1 MTKKNRTILIV
12 LFFVFLGFSI
22 ALSALFY
29 VKTEKYALLEA
40 QKQGKD
46 VLYAHRAVQ
55 AYITNVQRPELYAQ
69 QEKGLLSSEYFS
81 PTLFSS
87 TYIARNIT
95 SLLNA
100 ERKRSGLPEI
110 YFKLASDNPR
120 NPINQADAEE
130 LVLLKR
136 INTEGMREYNQLVDR
151 PDGKWLYMA
160 VPTQKTGTICLK
172 CHGDPADAPKDLVR
186 LYGNKAGFFEKSG
199 QHRALIS
206 IRVPLAPT
214 LVESHNLFIILT
226 TITIVSFSVIY
237 LIIFQ
242 FLRHID
248 KKQQALSQ
256 TSQRLELALK
266 SGTFGIWEWDIQNNS
281 LVWDDHMFELYGLTR
296 GEVKENFE
304 TWENC
309 LYPQD
314 RSSALSAIKAALNG
328 EREYDISFRIVQPVG
343 TIKFIKAEGHVVRDT
358 FGNPQKMIGLN
369 SDISEQNKYLENIIK
384 ERNKAQLYLDIAGVM
399 FAAINEHGE
408 IILINKRGCEILGYD
423 EDKLLGQNWF
433 DICLPKSAVE
443 IVKEVFTKQMAG
455 NIETVEFFENAII
468 NHDGN
473 ERMIAF
479 HNTLLR
485 DDDGMIR
492 GVLFSGED
500 ITERKEAQQ
509 SLEKAA
515 NEWQAAMDAS
525 DDAIYLLDLNR
536 KLLRANRAFYLMTG
550 VPPGNS
556 LGRHISEIIHPDHVG
571 PCVLCQAEENMQDF
585 VTVLEVDHPDNH
597 VRRPIEVNI
606 KMVRDNNG
614 DPLSILVTR
623 HDLTFDRKTQETL
636 RETEER
642 YRQLVE
648 LSQDIIFI
656 QSSGIVVF
664 INDAGVRMFGAS
676 SSSDIIAKPMLDLI
690 HPDSKELVISRMKA
704 ATEQEGKLPV
714 VEVKYLRMDG
724 TFFFGEVTAT
734 SMLHQGKPAV
744 HVFVRDITVRKSLED
759 QLRHSQKLEA
769 VGHLAGGIA
778 HDFNNIL
785 TVISGYSAL
794 LEMAVPTHG
803 TGREMIGHIVSATER
818 ATNLTRSLLAFSR
831 KQEMRPKNENLN
843 EIIQNVGKFL
853 MRIIGED
860 ITLTT
865 TLSNDPLMVFA
876 DKGQIEQVLM
886 NLATNARDVMDNGG
900 TLAIETQII
909 EMDDLF
915 IQSHGFGTPGNYA
928 LITVSDNGQGMDEET
943 KTKIFEPFF
952 TTKEVGRGTGLGLS
966 IVYGIV
972 SQHNGHISVHSA
984 PGKGTS
990 FDIYLPLINK
1000 QISINYEESLF
1011 ESPAMGSET
1020 ILVVEDEAAVR
1031 QLVER
1036 ILHKYGYKVILAE
1049 NGQVAID
1056 AFLANRDEISL
1067 IFSDLIMPQKSGKE
1081 LYREVKAV
1089 DPDMKFLFTSG
1100 YTANMLEKSSDLEG
1114 KFEIIRKP
1122 VAPLELAKK
1131 IREILDSGAA

>member
-1 MTKKNRTILIV
+1 MTKKNRTVLVIL
-12 LFFVFLGFSI
+12 FYVFLGLSI
-22 ALSALFY
+22 ALSVLFY
-29 VKTEKYALLEA
+29 VKTEKYALMEA
-40 QKQGKD
+40 QKRGKD

-69 QEKGLLSSEYFS
+69 QEKGTLSSEYFS

-87 TYIARNIT
+87 TYIARNVT
-95 SLLNA
+95 SILNE
-100 ERKRSGLPEI
+100 ERKKNGLPEI

-130 LVLLKR
+130 LVLLQR
-136 INTEGMREYNQLVDR
+136 INTEGMGEYSQLINR
-151 PDGKWLYMA
+151 SDGKWLYMA
-160 VPTQKTGTICLK
+160 VPTQKTGPICLK
-172 CHGDPADAPKDLVR
+172 CHGDPADAPTDLVH

-199 QHRALIS
+199 RHRALIS
-206 IRVPLAPT
+206 IRVPLAST
-214 LVESHNLFIILT
+214 LVESHSLFIILT
-226 TITIVSFSVIY
+226 TITIISFSAIY

-248 KKQQALSQ
+248 KKQQMLSQ
-256 TSQRLELALK
+256 TSQRLGLALR
-266 SGTFGIWEWDIQNNS
+266 SGHFGIWEWDIQNNS
-281 LVWDDHMFELYGLTR
+281 LVWDDQMFELYGLNQ
-296 GEVKENFE
+296 GEVKESYE
-304 TWENC
+304 TWERS
-309 LYPQD
+309 LHPQD
-314 RSSALSAIKAALNG
+314 RSGASSAIKAALNG
-328 EREYDISFRIVQPVG
+328 EREYDISFRVVHPDG
-343 TIKFIKAEGHVVRDT
+343 TIKFIKADGHVVRDT
-358 FGNPQKMIGLN
+358 FGKPQKMIGLN
-369 SDISEQNKYLENIIK
+369 SDISEQSNYLENIIK

-408 IILINKRGCEILGYD
+408 IILVNKKGCEILGYGED
-423 EDKLLGQNWF
+423 ELLGKNWF
-433 DICLPKSAVE
+433 DICLPKSAVD
-443 IVKEVFTKQMAG
+443 IVKEVFAKQMVG
-455 NIETVEFFENAII
+455 NIEPVEFFENAII
-468 NHDGN
+468 NRDGD

-485 DDDGMIR
+485 DDDGGIR

-500 ITERKEAQQ
+500 ITERKEAQR

-536 KLLRANRAFYLMTG
+536 RLLRANRAFYLMTG
-550 VPPGNS
+550 VPPENS
-556 LGRHISEIIHPDHVG
+556 LGRHIVEIIHPDHVG
-571 PCVLCQAEENMQDF
+571 PCVLCQAEESMQDF
-585 VTVLEVDHPDNH
+585 TTVLEVDHSDNH

-606 KMVRDNNG
+606 KMVRDKNG

-648 LSQDIIFI
+648 LSQDIILI
-656 QSSGIVVF
+656 QRGGTIVF
-664 INDAGVRMFGAS
+664 INDAGVRMFGGS
-676 SSSDIIAKPMLDLI
+676 SSSDIISKPILDFI
-690 HPDSKELVISRMKA
+690 HPDSKELVINRMHV
-704 ATEQEGKLPV
+704 ATNREGKLPI
-714 VEVKYLRMDG
+714 VEVKYLRLDG
-724 TFFFGEVTAT
+724 TFFFGEATAT
-734 SMLHQGKPAV
+734 SMVHQGKPAV
-744 HVFVRDITVRKSLED
+744 HVFIRDITERKNLEE

-785 TVISGYSAL
+785 TVIGGYSSL
-794 LEMAVPTHG
+794 LEIALPNDNAG
-803 TGREMIGHIVSATER
+803 KEMIGHIVSATER

-831 KQEMRPKNENLN
+831 KQEMQPKNENLN

-853 MRIIGED
+853 MRTIGED

-865 TLSNDPLMVFA
+865 TLRNDPITVFA
-876 DKGQIEQVLM
+876 DKGQIEQVLI

-900 TLAIETQII
+900 IFSIETQII

-928 LITVSDNGQGMDEET
+928 FIKVSDNGQGMAEET
-943 KTKIFEPFF
+943 KSKIFEPFF

-972 SQHNGHISVHSA
+972 NQHNGHISVHSA

-990 FDIYLPLINK
+990 FEIFLPLVNMK
-1000 QISINYEESLF
+1000 ISIENERKLL

-1020 ILVVEDEAAVR
+1020 ILVAEDEAAVR
-1031 QLVER
+1031 QLVEL
-1036 ILHKYGYKVILAE
+1036 ILNKYGYKVILAE

-1056 AFLANRDEISL
+1056 AFIANRDEIRL
-1067 IFSDLIMPQKSGKE
+1067 VYSDLIMPLKSGKE
-1081 LYREVKAV
+1081 LYREVKAIA
-1089 DPDMKFLFTSG
+1089 PDMKFLFTSG
-1100 YTANMLEKSSDLEG
+1100 YTANMLEKSCDLEG
-1114 KFEIIRKP
+1114 TFEILKKP
-1122 VAPLELAKK
+1122 VAPLELARK
-1131 IREILDSGAA
+1131 IRAMLDSRV